1 MELKLV
7 KNEEKY
13 FEFIRNLR
21 NDKENQKG
29 FLEQVSITKEQQK
42 NYMSKYGDDYYI
54 CLKENIPVGYIGI
67 IDNDIRICTSTKY
80 KKTGLGTFML
90 NKIMKIYPN
99 ATAKILKDNLASLN
113 LFKKCKFV
121 IINSDEN
128 LYYLKYELAN
138 C

>member
-42 NYMSKYGDDYYI
+42 NYMSKYGDDYHI
-54 CLKENIPVGYIGI
+54 CLKENIPVGYIGVV
-67 IDNDIRICTSTKY
+67 DNDIRICTDIKY

-90 NKIMKIYPN
+90 NEIMKIYPE

-121 IINSDEN
+121 IVNSDEN
-128 LYYLKYELAN
+128 LYYLKYKLEN
-138 C
+138 H

>member
-42 NYMSKYGDDYYI
+42 NYMVIYGDYYYV
-54 CLKENIPVGYIGI
+54 CLSGDTPVGYIGVV
-67 IDNDIRICTSTKY
+67 DNDIRVCTDTKF
-80 KKTGLGTFML
+80 KKIGSGTFML
-90 NKIMKIYPN
+90 NEIMKIYPN
-99 ATAKILKDNLASLN
+99 ATAKILKNNLASLN
-113 LFKKCKFV
+113 LFKKCNFV
-121 IINSDEN
+121 IVNSDEN
-128 LYYLKYELAN
+128 LYYLKYEL
-138 C
+138 

>member
-54 CLKENIPVGYIGI
+54 CLKENIPVGYIGVV
-67 IDNDIRICTSTKY
+67 DNDIRVCTDTKY
-80 KKTGLGTFML
+80 KKTGSGTFML
-90 NKIMKIYPN
+90 NEVMKIYPN

-113 LFKKCKFV
+113 LFKKCNFV
-121 IINSDEN
+121 IVNSDEN
-128 LYYLKYELAN
+128 LYYLKYEL
-138 C
+138 

>member
-21 NDKENQKG
+21 NNKENQKG

-54 CLKENIPVGYIGI
+54 CLKENIPVGYIGVV
-67 IDNDIRICTSTKY
+67 DNDIRVCTDTKY
-80 KKTGLGTFML
+80 KK
-90 NKIMKIYPN
+90 
-99 ATAKILKDNLASLN
+99 
-113 LFKKCKFV
+113 
-121 IINSDEN
+121 
-128 LYYLKYELAN
+128 
-138 C
+138 